1 MYFPFCSMEPSE
13 EPGPSTLQVY
23 DPQPE
28 SSEFSLPAAAAAAT
42 QTPSLQDRRL
52 ELTMDVF
59 RQQKK
64 VICLQEEY
72 HRLKI
77 ELLKNKSKQ
86 NVHYL
91 REIFKLLG
99 YSNMMFT
106 FYFHA

>member
-1 MYFPFCSMEPSE
+1 MYFPFCSMEPSD

-28 SSEFSLPAAAAAAT
+28 TSEFSLPAAAAAA

-64 VICLQEEY
+64 VLCLQEEY
-72 HRLKI
+72 YQLKI
-77 ELLKNKSKQ
+77 ELVKNKSNDK
-86 NVHYL
+86 
-91 REIFKLLG
+91 
-99 YSNMMFT
+99 
-106 FYFHA
+106 

>member
-28 SSEFSLPAAAAAAT
+28 TSEFSLPAAAAAAAAQT
-42 QTPSLQDRRL
+42 PFLPAAPAAPTPSLQDRRL

-64 VICLQEEY
+64 VLCLQEEY
-72 HRLKI
+72 YRLKI
-77 ELLKNKSKQ
+77 ELLKNKSNDK
-86 NVHYL
+86 
-91 REIFKLLG
+91 
-99 YSNMMFT
+99 
-106 FYFHA
+106 